1 MDYRVVKISILLLCL
16 LGCNRPYAAF
26 HANDKAI
33 YVCGQDGRSIVTST
47 SCNQRS
53 ENYLLLTWGGF
64 TGGMKLYADFCE
76 SYDVTV
82 VGSFDVI
89 GEPEFNSNIIE
100 WGTYVSKRDSIDAL
114 DVIYD
119 ESNCKFRY
127 SE

>member
-1 MDYRVVKISILLLCL
+1 MATRVVKFILIVSLFT
-16 LGCNRPYAAF
+16 GCSRASF
-26 HANDKAI
+26 IHEDKSV
-33 YVCGQDGRSIVTST
+33 YVCAQDDRLIVTST
-47 SCNQRS
+47 PCVQRS

-82 VGSFDVI
+82 IGSFDVI
-89 GEPEFNSNIIE
+89 GDPEFNYNTIE

-114 DVIYD
+114 DAIYD
-119 ESNCKFRY
+119 ESDCKFRY